1 MLKWFL
7 LFAAAGF
14 FYLWL
19 KGKKQA
25 EFNWKN
31 TFKANADKAP
41 KAMMPKTMVQCQC
54 CKVHLSEPEA
64 FSQDGRF
71 YCSQEHLNALDDQ
84 GWVGFASWSLSPN
97 QDARPENVQTD
108 LAIIHHI
115 SLPPG
120 AFRNQSSSQHI
131 VDFFQNKLDP
141 RTHPYFVEIADQKV
155 SSHFLITRS
164 GELIQFVS
172 THNKAWHAGKSHF
185 QDREKCN
192 DFSIG
197 IELEGDG
204 DTPFEASQYLTLSK
218 LVQQLASTY
227 PNLQF
232 AGHSD
237 VAPDRKTD
245 PGISFDWKK
254 FQKETAISIEKLPYG
269 LEPR

>member
-7 LFAAAGF
+7 LFAAAGL

-25 EFNWKN
+25 KFNWKN
-31 TFKANADKAP
+31 TFQANADKAP
-41 KAMMPKTMVQCQC
+41 KAIMPKKMVQCQC
-54 CKVHLSEPEA
+54 CKVHLPEPDA
-64 FSQDGRF
+64 ISQDGRF
-71 YCSQEHLNALDDQ
+71 YCSKEHINALDDQ
-84 GWVGFASWSLSPN
+84 GWIGFANWRLSPN
-97 QDARPENVQTD
+97 QDARPENVQAD
-108 LAIIHHI
+108 LVVIHHI

-120 AFRNQSSSQHI
+120 EFRNKASSQHI
-131 VDFFQNKLDP
+131 VNFFQNKLDP
-141 RTHPYFVEIADQKV
+141 GGHPYFAEIADQKV

-172 THNKAWHAGKSHF
+172 TQNKAWHAGKSQF
-185 QDREKCN
+185 QGREKCN

-204 DTPFEASQYLTLSK
+204 DTPFEAAQYQALTNLIRK
-218 LVQQLASTY
+218 LTSAF

-237 VAPDRKTD
+237 IAPERKTD
-245 PGISFDWKK
+245 PGIYFDWKK
-254 FQKETAISIEKLPYG
+254 FQKETGISINKLPFG
-269 LEPR
+269 LDPR